1 MNGVVY
7 LRSNMIKYLTFCFL
21 EKLIKEEKENMKTG
35 NMWYTSFQETFTDGN
50 LELLI

>member
-7 LRSNMIKYLTFCFL
+7 MRSNMIKYLTFCFL
-21 EKLIKEEKENMKTG
+21 EKLIKEKENMKTR